1 MNELI
6 QGILIALLPAL
17 LVSIITAYITVRLSI
32 KQFYSQRWWD
42 KKAEAYSQILEH
54 LSYLRYYYE
63 KWSNVIM
70 QPDIT
75 LDVDHKK
82 NLDEGYRRSE
92 EAITKAA
99 AVGEFI
105 VTETTTKA
113 ISKLLSELFSL
124 TFQSDLIK
132 AIDDSYAAVN
142 ECIKTVRGE
151 AKEALLRIM
160 R

>member
-6 QGILIALLPAL
+6 QGILLALLPAL
-17 LVSIITAYITVRLSI
+17 AVSIITAYITVRLSI

-63 KWSNVIM
+63 ELS
-70 QPDIT
+70 DDLLRADTT
-75 LDVDHKK
+75 LDTDHTKSL
-82 NLDEGYRRSE
+82 NEGYRRSKE
-92 EAITKAA
+92 SITKAA

-105 VTETTTKA
+105 VSETTTKA
-113 ISKLLSELFSL
+113 ISKLLSKLYKLYFEN
-124 TFQSDLIK
+124 DLIK
-132 AIDDSYAAVN
+132 ATDDSYEAVN
-142 ECIKTVRGE
+142 ECIKTVRKE